1 MTINEIRK
9 KLDEINYWDCKALD
23 FAIQYFGDEAEIV
36 IEIQEGLCYSIKFL
50 LCHKV
55 KYETDVK
62 DRWKITEVRNMS
74 KKQLGY
80 YVQDI
85 TVKENEESDFIEV
98 QIILDLLYVNIVCK
112 DVLFSQF
119 PYEMREFFW
128 HRNE

>member
-23 FAIQYFGDEAEIV
+23 FTIQYFGDEAEIV

-98 QIILDLLYVNIVCK
+98 QIIFRSQRLSKRSSKHSK
-112 DVLFSQF
+112 DYCSLEEIS
-119 PYEMREFFW
+119 RSKIKG
-128 HRNE
+128 